1 MDFSGATELLLIQD
15 FSKFFLQQKLLRM
28 KRRIKNDN
36 DKREMLALPV
46 PESEIIEL
54 PEGAEE
60 EKSKDDKPVDRS
72 HSSSRSTAKISDRHR
87 SPPRRRF
94 SPPPYRGL
102 VFLNLSAVFVASMP
116 LSF

>member
-1 MDFSGATELLLIQD
+1 
-15 FSKFFLQQKLLRM
+15 M

-60 EKSKDDKPVDRS
+60 EKTKDDEKPAVRS
-72 HSSSRSTAKISDRHR
+72 HSSSHSSAKISERHR

-102 VFLNLSAVFVASMP
+102 VLFHLHVWCFASMP
-116 LSF
+116 LVVS